1 METGRLENSIALLIC
16 GLLLSFAGCNLG
28 AQQNNVAGNQAF
40 QTGNSYQAINRFQ
53 QAINQNPRNAD
64 AYYNLGATFYTL
76 GRPKPG
82 LNPAVQDPNAAQY
95 VARAEQLYQQA
106 ISLNGQHPEAH
117 RGLAAL
123 LIETNRES
131 AAFDLVKGWK
141 DNNPQSA
148 EPVIELARLY
158 QEYGDS
164 RHATD
169 LLADA
174 IRLDPNNV
182 RAFTALGTLRESQGE
197 NLLALDNYIRAL
209 QLDQNQAGLAQ
220 RVASLQQR
228 VAAANGQQF
237 NSTGGTPRYGASN
250 PWERR

>member
-1 METGRLENSIALLIC
+1 MANIR
-16 GLLLSFAGCNLG
+16 
-28 AQQNNVAGNQAF
+28 
-40 QTGNSYQAINRFQ
+40 
-53 QAINQNPRNAD
+53 
-64 AYYNLGATFYTL
+64 
-76 GRPKPG
+76 RPI
-82 LNPAVQDPNAAQY
+82 D
-95 VARAEQLYQQA
+95 
-106 ISLNGQHPEAH
+106 
-117 RGLAAL
+117 
-123 LIETNRES
+123 
-131 AAFDLVKGWK
+131 
-141 DNNPQSA
+141 
-148 EPVIELARLY
+148 
-158 QEYGDS
+158 GDS